1 MLGDN
6 SPVSPKKAKD
16 SSTSVGLREEM
27 EGGRMDDAMGFW
39 MRRVGQTPLLTREQ
53 ELRLTEQCALGCSEA
68 KKHLVEANLRLVV
81 SIAKRFMGRGVPL
94 TDLIQ
99 EGNIGLMRAV
109 QKFDCTK
116 GFKFSTYAT
125 WWIRQ
130 SISRAIFDQG
140 RSIRVPVH
148 LAETVSRIGKIAAGL
163 QQELG
168 REPRDEEIAER
179 LGVSPDK
186 IRSILRV
193 MTETISLET
202 PIGDTGESVLCDL
215 IEDRT
220 DNPQAVNALRMLIC
234 ARITEALSE
243 FSPKERRV
251 IILRYGLEDGNPLT
265 LEDVAAQFGLTRERI
280 RQIEHKA
287 MRRLKSPQVA
297 GELREILLD

>member
-1 MLGDN
+1 MLGEN

-16 SSTSVGLREEM
+16 SATSVGLREEM

-148 LAETVSRIGKIAAGL
+148 LAETVSRIGKTAAGL

>member
-1 MLGDN
+1 MLGEN

-16 SSTSVGLREEM
+16 SATSVGLRDDM

>member
-1 MLGDN
+1 MLGEN
-6 SPVSPKKAKD
+6 SPVSPKRAKD
-16 SSTSVGLREEM
+16 STTSIGLREEM

-53 ELRLTEQCALGCSEA
+53 ELRLTEQCALGCTEA

>member
-1 MLGDN
+1 
-6 SPVSPKKAKD
+6 
-16 SSTSVGLREEM
+16 M

-81 SIAKRFMGRGVPL
+81 SIAKRFIGRGVPL

-179 LGVSPDK
+179 LGVSPEK